1 MVHHKKENTP
11 KTLINIAFGNLF
23 RGSEEDKV
31 LRKHPA
37 DVFSERPVCRAS
49 RLPSEKNKNL
59 LKLCKQKTRF
69 VAGLFFA
76 VPKGVEPL
84 TS

>member
-31 LRKHPA
+31 LRKHPGMFLAKGRSAGQA
-37 DVFSERPVCRAS
+37 DSLRKRI
-49 RLPSEKNKNL
+49 KIY
-59 LKLCKQKTRF
+59 
-69 VAGLFFA
+69 
-76 VPKGVEPL
+76 
-84 TS
+84 